1 MHRKAAQPQTQEQ
14 FGHGHI
20 ASHLPADGHAF
31 ALGVA
36 FGNGIGNQSQYGW
49 VAGVIQVGDRFVGAV
64 NRQRVLNQVGR
75 VNGLIARAASEIGNI
90 ANPRLTST
98 AMLQN

>member
-1 MHRKAAQPQTQEQ
+1 LLYPNAYTLALQV
-14 FGHGHI
+14 
-20 ASHLPADGHAF
+20 
-31 ALGVA
+31 ALG
-36 FGNGIGNQSQYGW
+36 NGVGNQSQYGW